1 MIYETA
7 NMQLASYCVCTCDKH
22 PFPWEAK
29 QAGGKETAGSLLPH
43 HPQAS
48 HTCAQQRSALE
59 TLAGSTPVDRLEKWD
74 VWAPAILTLDMGWKA
89 EQQGRKAV
97 L

>member
-1 MIYETA
+1 MRL
-7 NMQLASYCVCTCDKH
+7 QTCSLQAIVFA
-22 PFPWEAK
+22 PVINILFPGKLSK
-29 QAGGKETAGSLLPH
+29 QVARRPLGLFSLIPS
-43 HPQAS
+43 QAS

-59 TLAGSTPVDRLEKWD
+59 TLAGSIPVDRLEKWD